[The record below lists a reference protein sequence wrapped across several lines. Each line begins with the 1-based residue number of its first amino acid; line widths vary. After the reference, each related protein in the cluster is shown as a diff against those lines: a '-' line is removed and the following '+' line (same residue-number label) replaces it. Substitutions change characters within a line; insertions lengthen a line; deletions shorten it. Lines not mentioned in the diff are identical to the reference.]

1 MFLERTWQY
10 WCGRTYP
17 DYYAFE
23 LELPISTVIE
33 EMAYVTRAKCVPELH
48 RDSMF
53 EDKFELPFCKWVKDN
68 FFSADNVSGK

>member
-23 LELPISTVIE
+23 RELPFSTVIE
-33 EMAYVTRAKCVPELH
+33 GMAYVTRAKCVPELH

-53 EDKFELPFCKWVKDN
+53 DDKFELPF
-68 FFSADNVSGK
+68 